1 MRITDQWTIEKNFC
15 EKSAILKMPGKG
27 KLSMDCLDLFDDK
40 TPFNYM
46 GKAKELAH
54 DKANKAKASGA
65 LEEVQGAA
73 DLVAAAARIE
83 HAVSQVLTDDANKK
97 AKVVSK
103 RTSMVAG
110 LQAKKPRLAAAPA
123 AA

>member
-27 KLSMDCLDLFDDK
+27 KLSMDCMDLFDDK

-65 LEEVQGAA
+65 LEDVQGAA

-83 HAVSQVLTDDANKK
+83 HAVSAMLTEDAAKK
-97 AKVVSK
+97 VPSK
-103 RTSMVAG
+103 RTTCMVAG
-110 LQAKKPRLAAAPA
+110 LAAKRPRFAAAPA